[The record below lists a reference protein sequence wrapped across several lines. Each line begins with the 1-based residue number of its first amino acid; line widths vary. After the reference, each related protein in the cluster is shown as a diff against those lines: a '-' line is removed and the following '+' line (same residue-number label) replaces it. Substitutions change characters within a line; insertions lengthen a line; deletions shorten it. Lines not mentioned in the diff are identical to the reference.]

1 MKTIN
6 LNKDQQRAVELAGSN
21 ILVFASAGGGK
32 TTVLIERLLK
42 RIIKDQISIDKI
54 IAMTFTEAAASNLKN
69 RLLKRLKETI
79 NDTDDE
85 ILKDYLLDELSK
97 VSNARIST
105 IHSFCLSIVKE
116 YYYLAGITLKST
128 TNIIDEV
135 TKNQV
140 IDDILNRIINN
151 HLQIINN
158 VFNIKTWNIT
168 FISGSYSSTSIN

>member
-79 NDTDDE
+79 NDTDD
-85 ILKDYLLDELSK
+85 
-97 VSNARIST
+97 
-105 IHSFCLSIVKE
+105 
-116 YYYLAGITLKST
+116 
-128 TNIIDEV
+128 
-135 TKNQV
+135 
-140 IDDILNRIINN
+140 
-151 HLQIINN
+151 
-158 VFNIKTWNIT
+158 
-168 FISGSYSSTSIN
+168 